1 MPNKQR
7 TQILIVDDEASV
19 RAVLQ
24 RALEEEGY
32 NCALASDVDAALQIL
47 GKQSVDLV
55 LSDVMMPGRSGI
67 DLLKETSAT
76 QPGIVTIMLTAVA
89 NTSTAIE
96 AMKLGAFDY
105 VMKPFDLD
113 EVRLSVERAMEKRNL
128 IQANREYREFL
139 ELKVEEQTVEIRET
153 FLGSLK
159 ALAEALEAKDTYTN
173 GHTRRVTEIVV
184 AMAKEKGF
192 PEKEIARIRLAG
204 QVHDIGKI
212 GIPEAVLR
220 KPGKLTNEEFDQ
232 IKEHPILSEKI
243 LKPIIKDEDVLAMV
257 KHHHE
262 RYNGHGY
269 PEGIAGEDIPFGARL
284 LAVADAYDAMT
295 SNRPYRPAM
304 TPEKAR
310 SQLLAGRG
318 SQFDPEA
325 VDILIEAE
333 EKMSFCPVS
342 GAPGGRQYPAGRHKR

>member
-1 MPNKQR
+1 MPDRQNTK
-7 TQILIVDDEASV
+7 ILIVDDEASV
-19 RAVLQ
+19 RGVLK

-32 NCALASDVDAALQIL
+32 SCTLSADVESALRIL
-47 GKQSVDLV
+47 ESIPVDLV
-55 LSDVMMPGRSGI
+55 LSDIMMPGRSGV
-67 DLLKETSAT
+67 DLLKEIRGKW
-76 QPGIVTIMLTAVA
+76 PEIVTIMLTAVV
-89 NTSTAIE
+89 NTKIAIQ
-96 AMKLGAFDY
+96 AMKLGAYDY

-113 EVRLSVERAMEKRNL
+113 EVRLSVERALEKRHL

-139 ELKVEEQTVEIRET
+139 ELKVEEQTVELRET

-159 ALAEALEAKDTYTN
+159 ALAEALEAKDAYTN

-184 AMAKEKGF
+184 AMAKEKGL
-192 PEKEIARIRLAG
+192 PKEEIARIRLAG

-212 GIPEAVLR
+212 GVTEEVLR
-220 KPGKLTNEEFDQ
+220 KPGKLTDEEFDR
-232 IKEHPILSEKI
+232 IKEHVTLSEKI
-243 LKPIIKDEDVLAMV
+243 LKSIIKDEGILAMV
-257 KHHHE
+257 KYHHE
-262 RYNGHGY
+262 RYDGRGY
-269 PEGIAGEDIPFGARL
+269 PDGISGEDIPLGARL

-310 SQLLAGRG
+310 GQLLAGRG

-333 EKMSFCPVS
+333 EKVSFCPIS
-342 GAPGGRQYPAGRHKR
+342 AAPAGEQPGKSG